1 MRLAPGTVI
10 GHLGGVQGS
19 RGARRFGVD
28 GSVVFA
34 PAARRPPAASSP
46 IAHRLGSAPRRV
58 TLVPGERALGEAD
71 D

>member
-10 GHLGGVQGS
+10 GHLGGVEGS

-28 GSVVFA
+28 GYVVFA
-34 PAARRPPAASSP
+34 PAAHQPPAASSP
-46 IAHRLGSAPRRV
+46 IAHRLGSAPGRV
-58 TLVPGERALGEAD
+58 ARVAGELVLGESD